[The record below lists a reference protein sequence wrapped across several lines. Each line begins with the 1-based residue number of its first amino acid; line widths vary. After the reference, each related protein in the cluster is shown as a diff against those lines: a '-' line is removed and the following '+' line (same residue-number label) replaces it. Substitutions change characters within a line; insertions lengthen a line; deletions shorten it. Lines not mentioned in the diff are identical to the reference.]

1 MPAACEICVT
11 CCLRDVFLR
20 DVFWR
25 DVFRDE
31 GVPGSPMSVE
41 EVAPAAVPPSSP
53 SAAAVVSPRAPR
65 AWTPAPPQSNLVWA
79 YVSLGVAALTVAA
92 AFFTAWFV
100 SSALAELD
108 FRSVPV
114 DTALY
119 AFAAST
125 LFLLRPAIQGVQS
138 ARAAEAARR
147 SDVAEARVLIADS
160 KEWAWTAAGYAAAFV
175 LVLLFGMFIV
185 ANEVAVG
192 QTFFDLGLM
201 SKTFWLIFKAF
212 WVNIEIFVIAEIL
225 VLVWGL
231 VIAIARLAPGRAGA
245 PVRLMATAYV
255 DLFRGLPAIIA
266 IYLVGFGLPLTGL
279 PLVKDMNPTWLAIL
293 ALTLTYGSYVSEV
306 YRSGIES
313 VHWSQTAAARSL
325 GLSQGQTLR
334 YVVVPQAVRRIIPPL
349 LNDFISLQKD
359 TALVSII
366 GTVDSFNQ
374 SKIIA
379 SNHFNLSSVT
389 TVAIL
394 FVLITIPQARLVD
407 RLIEADQRRMR
418 AGG

>member
-1 MPAACEICVT
+1 
-11 CCLRDVFLR
+11 
-20 DVFWR
+20 
-25 DVFRDE
+25 
-31 GVPGSPMSVE
+31 MSVE
-41 EVAPAAVPPSSP
+41 DTAAGTASGLAPNGSPSSAVAHVVHP
-53 SAAAVVSPRAPR
+53 RSPRKWTPTPPRSNQLWAALAFGAVVA
-65 AWTPAPPQSNLVWA
+65 TI
-79 YVSLGVAALTVAA
+79 AA

-100 SSALAELD
+100 IAALAEIGFNHPAL
-108 FRSVPV
+108 

-119 AFAAST
+119 ALAGST
-125 LFLLRPAIQGVQS
+125 LFLLRAAVQGLQS
-138 ARAAEAARR
+138 AGAAERLR
-147 SDVAEARVLIADS
+147 EESVAEARVQIAES
-160 KEWAWTAAGYAAAFV
+160 KEWAWTAVGYAAAFLIV
-175 LVLLFGMFIV
+175 LAFGMFLV

-192 QTFFDLGLM
+192 QTFFDLHLIGN
-201 SKTFWLIFKAF
+201 TFWLIFKAF
-212 WVNIEIFVIAEIL
+212 WVNVEIFVIAEIL

-231 VIAIARLAPGRAGA
+231 VIAIARMAPGRAGA
-245 PVRLMATAYV
+245 PVRLIATVYV

-279 PLVKDMNPTWLAIL
+279 PIVKDMEPLWLAVL

-325 GLSQGQTLR
+325 GLSLPQTLR
-334 YVVVPQAVRRIIPPL
+334 FVIVPQAVRRIIPPL

-366 GTVDSFNQ
+366 GTVDAFNQ